1 MPERPNQNW
10 ESRDIFSLGPKYRLD
25 MNNPQMGCSG
35 SDVYNMYST
44 TNGKDVS
51 LTGMTE
57 SGKYRLYNDRDV
69 EIIGGNK
76 SNSDGVDIVIAGMS
90 GDVTITAMK
99 NGNVRIKGKNIIIDA
114 DEDVDIK
121 AGRNIT
127 LSGANGRTL
136 LKNNQI
142 DADGLTGN
150 VIEATMG
157 TFGMRAFSGSFVGAD
172 VLSGAFSGGAASII
186 GADGAVS
193 IAGKV
198 AGAWLHD

>member
-198 AGAWLHD
+198 AGA

>member
-10 ESRDIFSLGPKYRLD
+10 ESRDIFSLGPKYRTD

-35 SDVYNMYST
+35 SDVYDMYAT
-44 TNGKDVS
+44 TSGKDVS

-57 SGKYRLYNDRDV
+57 SGKYRIYNDRDI

-76 SNSDGVDIVIAGMS
+76 SNGDGIDIVIAGMN

-99 NGNVRIKGKNIIIDA
+99 NGKVRIKGKSIMLDA

-121 AGRNIT
+121 AGRNVT
-127 LSGANGRTL
+127 LSGANGRIL
-136 LKNNQI
+136 LKGNQV

-150 VIEATMG
+150 VIEAVMG
-157 TFGMRAFSGSFVGAD
+157 SFGMRAFSGSFVGAD
-172 VLSGAFSGGAASII
+172 VLSGSFTGGATSII
-186 GADGAVS
+186 GADGATS

-198 AGAWLHD
+198 AGGL

>member
-10 ESRDIFSLGPKYRLD
+10 ESRDIFSLGPKYRID

-35 SDVYNMYST
+35 SDVYDIYAT

-57 SGKYRLYNDRDV
+57 SGKYRIYNDRDI

-76 SNSDGVDIVIAGMS
+76 SNSDGVDIVIAGMN

-99 NGNVRIKGKNIIIDA
+99 NGKVRIKGKNIILDA

-127 LSGANGRTL
+127 MSGANGRIL
-136 LKNNQI
+136 LKANQV

-150 VIEATMG
+150 VIEAVMG
-157 TFGMRAFSGSFVGAD
+157 SFGMRAFSGSFVGAD
-172 VLSGAFSGGAASII
+172 VLSGAFTGGIASIV
-186 GADGAVS
+186 GADGIASV
-193 IAGKV
+193 AGKV
-198 AGAWLHD
+198 VGGI

>member
-10 ESRDIFSLGPKYRLD
+10 ESRDIFSLGPKYRID

-35 SDVYNMYST
+35 SDVYDIYAT

-57 SGKYRLYNDRDV
+57 SGKYRIYNDRDV

-76 SNSDGVDIVIAGMS
+76 SNGDGIDIVIAGMN

-99 NGNVRIKGKNIIIDA
+99 NGKVRIKGKNIILDA

-127 LSGANGRTL
+127 MSGANGRIL
-136 LKNNQI
+136 LKANQV

-150 VIEATMG
+150 VIEAVMG
-157 TFGMRAFSGSFVGAD
+157 SFGMSAFSGSFVSAD
-172 VLSGAFSGGAASII
+172 VLAGAFTGGATSII
-186 GADGAVS
+186 GANGVASV
-193 IAGKV
+193 AGKV
-198 AGAWLHD
+198 VGGV